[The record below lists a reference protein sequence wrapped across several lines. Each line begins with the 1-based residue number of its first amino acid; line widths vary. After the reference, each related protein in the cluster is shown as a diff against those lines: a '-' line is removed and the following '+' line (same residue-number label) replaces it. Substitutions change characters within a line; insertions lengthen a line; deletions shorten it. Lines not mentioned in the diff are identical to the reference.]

1 MSAKGEAL
9 MSLSSR
15 KIGPVVL
22 MLVLAHLFT
31 PVAHALPPSG
41 EREAFHYGDVFA
53 AAWGWLGSMLLPAR
67 EKPDSQSAW
76 RKAESQMDS
85 NGMFQGANFAAET
98 CEAGSQMDPD
108 GYK

>member
-1 MSAKGEAL
+1 

-22 MLVLAHLFT
+22 MLVLVHFFA
-31 PVAHALPPSG
+31 PAAHALPPSG

-76 RKAESQMDS
+76 RKAGSQMDP
-85 NGMFQGANFAAET
+85 NGMFQDGNFAPERW
-98 CEAGSQMDPD
+98 EAGSHMDPD